1 MATNE
6 IAELNEFGTTAA
18 ADESTHN
25 ELLDVT
31 RTPAWPAPD
40 AEECGCREGDGLACY
55 AHYERE
61 RDLRGEQQ

>member
-18 ADESTHN
+18 DGDESTHN
-25 ELLDVT
+25 ELDVT

-40 AEECGCREGDGLACY
+40 EDCGCDDEGLACY